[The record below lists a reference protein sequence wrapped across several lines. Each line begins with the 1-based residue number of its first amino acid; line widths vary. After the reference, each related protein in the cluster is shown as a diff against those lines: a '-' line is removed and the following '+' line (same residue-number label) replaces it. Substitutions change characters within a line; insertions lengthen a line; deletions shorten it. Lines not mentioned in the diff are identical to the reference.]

1 MSAQLHQERSGRL
14 RRAMADAGLDLLV
27 VPGDVWHSDYLRYAL
42 DLTPMEGQAIACIE
56 RDGATQLFVD
66 SPAEAARFAAE
77 QPAVQVSCSAEPLA
91 RVEAW
96 LARRGAL
103 TAGSTS
109 SAKAALVAPGAAP
122 TRLARGPLGDGIAA
136 ATAWFDR
143 LMVDKSAA
151 EADAVARA
159 TVLAD
164 AGYEVFQRA
173 ARVGCSEYE
182 LIAEVEGWFR
192 AQGCPENFVI
202 LGTGGREVRGMH
214 PPGERRIQAGDLVT
228 TELTPCVD
236 GYYAQICRTLVVG
249 KPTDA
254 QLRAYAVYQEAL
266 AAGIAVVKPGA
277 THGDVARAQN
287 DVFRRHGLGDYVTSA
302 YTRVRGHGVGLFVD
316 GPHVLEDVALVLEP
330 DMTLIVHP
338 NTYHPDVGYMVLG
351 DMVRV
356 TAGGCEVLTRTTRDL
371 ISVPV

>member
-27 VPGDVWHSDYLRYAL
+27 VPGDAWHSDYLRYAL
-42 DLTPMEGQAIACIE
+42 DLTPMEGEAIACIE
-56 RDGATQLFVD
+56 RDGAARVFVA
-66 SPAEAARFAAE
+66 SHAEAARFAAE
-77 QPAVQVSCSAEPLA
+77 QPAVQVSCSADPLA
-91 RVEAW
+91 QAEAW
-96 LARRGAL
+96 IAARGA
-103 TAGSTS
+103 AQ
-109 SAKAALVAPGAAP
+109 AALVAPGVAP
-122 TRLARGPLGDGIAA
+122 TRLAQGPLGAGMTA

-143 LMVDKSAA
+143 LMVRKSAA

-159 TVLAD
+159 TALAD
-164 AGYEVFQRA
+164 AGYAVFRDA

-182 LIAEVEGWFR
+182 LIAEVEAWFR
-192 AQGCPENFVI
+192 SQGCPENFVI

-214 PPGERRIQAGDLVT
+214 PPGDRRIAAGDLVT

-249 KPTDA
+249 EPTDT
-254 QLRAYAVYQEAL
+254 QLRAYAVYREAL
-266 AAGIAVVKPGA
+266 EAGIAAVRPGA

-316 GPHVLEDVALVLEP
+316 GPHVLENVELVLEP

-338 NTYHPDVGYMVLG
+338 NTYHPEAGYMVLG
-351 DMVRV
+351 DTVRV
-356 TAGGCEVLTRTTRDL
+356 TASGCDVLTGTTRDL
-371 ISVPV
+371 ISVPA